1 MATIWSPSACGR
13 RSRMTERSPD
23 KKRRL
28 VAIDGAI
35 ALMAVVL
42 MVQMWLLTATLEEY
56 LRGHRSIAG
65 PAAIAAGV
73 LFGVCAA
80 FAWLVHRIDTKNR
93 RPRDGAPPA

>member
-1 MATIWSPSACGR
+1 MSEPRPSDR
-13 RSRMTERSPD
+13 
-23 KKRRL
+23 KRRL

-56 LRGHRSIAG
+56 LRGHRSIAA

-73 LFGVCAA
+73 LFAACAGLA
-80 FAWLVHRIDTKNR
+80 LLVHRIDTTNR
-93 RPRDGAPPA
+93 RPTDTSDRR

>member
-1 MATIWSPSACGR
+1 MVERPPDR
-13 RSRMTERSPD
+13 R
-23 KKRRL
+23 RRL
-28 VAIDGAI
+28 VAIDGAL

-73 LFGVCAA
+73 LCGVCAGLA
-80 FAWLVHRIDTKNR
+80 LLIHRIDTTNR
-93 RPRDGAPPA
+93 RPVDKSDRR

>member
-1 MATIWSPSACGR
+1 MSEPGPSDR
-13 RSRMTERSPD
+13 
-23 KKRRL
+23 KRRL

-73 LFGVCAA
+73 LFAVCAGLA
-80 FAWLVHRIDTKNR
+80 LLVHRIDTRNR
-93 RPRDGAPPA
+93 RPTDRTDRR